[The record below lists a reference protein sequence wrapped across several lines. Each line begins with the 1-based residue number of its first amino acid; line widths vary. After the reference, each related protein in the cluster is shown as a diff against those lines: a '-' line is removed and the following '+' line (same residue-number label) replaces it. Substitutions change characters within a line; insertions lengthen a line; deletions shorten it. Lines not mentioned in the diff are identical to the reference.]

1 MAVVTLYQSDRDLSK
16 TFTDKKDADVY
27 DKMLELAKNVSS
39 WMQRNVPDLSDDQ
52 SQQLGTL
59 VAQNK
64 SELIKAFKGKSALL
78 PKAPTENDTDTDSE
92 SQSEEA
98 TVNAEAEA
106 NDTTIALNE

>member
-27 DKMLELAKNVSS
+27 DKMLELAENVGS
-39 WMQRNVPDLSDDQ
+39 WMLRNVPDLSDDQ

-64 SELIKAFKGKSALL
+64 AMLIKAFKGKAALL
-78 PKAPTENDTDTDSE
+78 LETTTEDDTDSE
-92 SQSEEA
+92 PQSEEA
-98 TVNAEAEA
+98 TTSTEAEA
-106 NDTTIALNE
+106 NDTAIASND